1 MVFLRD
7 RVEVPEKIIIPAGT
21 QTIGASAIFPMR
33 ATLIH
38 DRPFE
43 LDAGWLR
50 RHFAA
55 AGTPGETLYGD
66 QGTDAGRAAARR
78 PASVLVPIVQR
89 PEALRVLFTRRTAH
103 LRDHSGQI
111 SFPGG
116 RAEPRDA
123 SPEATALR
131 EAEEEIGLDPRR
143 VEVLGKL
150 SDYHTRTDFRVT
162 PVVGLVASPFEL
174 RLDAHEVDEVFE
186 VPLSFL
192 LDPANHQR
200 HSRKFQGRTVQYFAI
215 PWGEYYIWGATAGM
229 LVNLYRFLAQQRGAA

>member
-1 MVFLRD
+1 
-7 RVEVPEKIIIPAGT
+7 
-21 QTIGASAIFPMR
+21 MR

-38 DRPFE
+38 DTPVE

-55 AGTPGETLYGD
+55 AGQPGETLYGD
-66 QGTDAGRAAARR
+66 QGADAARAPARR

-89 PEALRVLFTRRTAH
+89 QEELKVLFTRRTAH
-103 LRDHSGQI
+103 LKSHSGQI

-116 RAEPRDA
+116 RAEPHDA

-131 EAEEEIGLDPRR
+131 EAREEIGLEPQH

-162 PVVGLVASPFEL
+162 PVVGLVAPHFEL
-174 RLDAHEVDEVFE
+174 RLDAYEVDEVFE

-192 LDPANHQR
+192 LDPAHHER
-200 HSRKFQGRTVQYFAI
+200 HWRQFQGRRVTYYAI
-215 PWGEYYIWGATAGM
+215 PYRDYYIWGATAGM
-229 LVNLYRFLAQQRGAA
+229 LVNFYRFLAQSATAA

>member
-1 MVFLRD
+1 
-7 RVEVPEKIIIPAGT
+7 
-21 QTIGASAIFPMR
+21 MR

-38 DRPFE
+38 DTPVE

-55 AGTPGETLYGD
+55 AGQPGETLYGD
-66 QGTDAGRAAARR
+66 QGADAARALARR

-89 PEALRVLFTRRTAH
+89 QEELKVLFTRRTVH
-103 LRDHSGQI
+103 LKSHSGQI

-116 RAEPRDA
+116 RAEPHDA

-131 EAEEEIGLDPRR
+131 EAQEEIGLEPRH
-143 VEVLGKL
+143 VEILGKL

-162 PVVGLVASPFEL
+162 PVVGLVAPHFEL

-192 LDPANHQR
+192 LDPAHHER
-200 HSRKFQGRTVQYFAI
+200 HWREFQGRRVTYYAI
-215 PWGEYYIWGATAGM
+215 PYRDYYIWGATAGM
-229 LVNLYRFLAQQRGAA
+229 LVNFYRFLAQSATAA

>member
-1 MVFLRD
+1 
-7 RVEVPEKIIIPAGT
+7 
-21 QTIGASAIFPMR
+21 MR

-38 DRPFE
+38 DTPIE

-50 RHFAA
+50 RHFAF
-55 AGTPGETLYGD
+55 AGTPAQTVYGD
-66 QGTDAGRAAARR
+66 QGTGAGRAAARR

-89 PEALRVLFTRRTAH
+89 PEELRVLFTRRTAH
-103 LRDHSGQI
+103 LKDHSGQI

-116 RAEPRDA
+116 RAEPHDA
-123 SPEATALR
+123 TPEATALR
-131 EAEEEIGLDPRR
+131 EAEEEVGLDPRR

-162 PVVGLVASPFEL
+162 PVVGLVSEPFEL
-174 RLDAHEVDEVFE
+174 RLDAREVDEVFE

-200 HSRKFQGRTVQYFAI
+200 HAREFQGRQVHYFAI
-215 PWGEYYIWGATAGM
+215 VWGEHNIWGATAGM
-229 LVNLYRFLAQQRGAA
+229 LVNLYRFLAQPRTAA

>member
-1 MVFLRD
+1 
-7 RVEVPEKIIIPAGT
+7 
-21 QTIGASAIFPMR
+21 MR

-38 DRPFE
+38 GRLVE

-78 PASVLVPIVQR
+78 PASVLVPIVER
-89 PEALRVLFTRRTAH
+89 PEELRVLFTRRTAH
-103 LRDHSGQI
+103 LKDHSGQI

-116 RAEPRDA
+116 RAEPRDL

-143 VEVLGKL
+143 VEVLGTL

-162 PVVGLVASPFEL
+162 PVVGLVAAPFDL

-200 HSRKFQGRTVQYFAI
+200 HSRQFQGRDVHYFAI
-215 PWGEYYIWGATAGM
+215 PWREYYIWGATAGM
-229 LVNLYRFLAQQRGAA
+229 LVNLYRFLAQPRSAA

>member
-1 MVFLRD
+1 METSFGGLYGRESLSS
-7 RVEVPEKIIIPAGT
+7 RLENA
-21 QTIGASAIFPMR
+21 PMR

-38 DRPFE
+38 DRTFE

-55 AGTPGETLYGD
+55 AGPPGETLYGD
-66 QGTDAGRAAARR
+66 QGADTGRSDARR
-78 PASVLVPIVQR
+78 PASVLVPIVER
-89 PEALRVLFTRRTAH
+89 PEELRVLFTRRTAH

-116 RAEPRDA
+116 RAEAHDA
-123 SPEATALR
+123 SAEATALR

-162 PVVGLVASPFEL
+162 PVVGLVAAPFEL
-174 RLDAHEVDEVFE
+174 RLDAREVDEVFE

-200 HSRKFQGRTVQYFAI
+200 LSREFQGRQVHYFAMV
-215 PWGEYYIWGATAGM
+215 WREHTIWGATAGM
-229 LVNLYRFLAQQRGAA
+229 LVNLYRFLAQPRSAA